1 MRLSSWQ
8 LCAPAAPTSLAP
20 SVGSSGLGVSVSGHL
35 GREGGQL
42 PLQKSCLIA
51 YSPCA
56 GGLIPIVPF
65 SSYQPLCWGWDHL
78 HSSAEE
84 TPD

>member
-1 MRLSSWQ
+1 MRLFSWQ
-8 LCAPAAPTSLAP
+8 LCAPAAPSLAP
-20 SVGSSGLGVSVSGHL
+20 GVRSSGLGISVSGHL

-42 PLQKSCLIA
+42 PLWKSYLTA

-56 GGLIPIVPF
+56 GGLIPIVPL
-65 SSYQPLCWGWDHL
+65 SSYQPLRWGWDHL
-78 HSSAEE
+78 RSSAEE